1 MESLL
6 TVERLM
12 THLNLKRSQIDY
24 LVKNWLIPHFRL
36 PNGEVMFRASEIEIW
51 LFTCSVPSNN
61 RKLRK
66 ILNETRMWRCKQQD

>member
-24 LVKNWLIPHFRL
+24 LVLAAVRTG
-36 PNGEVMFRASEIEIW
+36 PNMAVV
-51 LFTCSVPSNN
+51 VP
-61 RKLRK
+61 
-66 ILNETRMWRCKQQD
+66 